1 MVNTLSV
8 LATIGNAIKGIAR
21 GVRLGLI
28 SMEPGYGVEI
38 AKAKIKNALKT
49 IGKIFLTQ
57 FLSYAL
63 ILVIVI
69 SAVGIVFEIFAYV
82 KNLFSPFDVD
92 VKEMKE
98 WAEGLSEE
106 EIEEMQEYGAS
117 IHPQKI
123 ERYLE
128 IEDNS
133 YPKNINIQVPIITK
147 VWKNGALVSEDK
159 TYKEFTLPR
168 EDKTYMYRQWWQSTA
183 SIDAINE
190 TAIYKNRW
198 NIVNKAENQLKPV
211 FVWINSMVESMKE
224 GDTYREGSGP
234 ELTIT
239 TTTEEVVTTTSDS
252 GSYTDITVTEVT
264 EYYPIVELEEAIT
277 MFAKHQF
284 SYEPVVDISSEETS
298 YSYENVYTEI
308 VINDEGEEEEV
319 SHVEVVDVNIYTET
333 EVNSLELTGS
343 DKEFLSTF
351 FDFLYHNDID
361 TNSDPEVMYFMAE
374 QLPQN
379 YDYLSQFEEYLYY
392 MEDMT
397 LYGEFRGGL
406 GAYQGHYEILPSD
419 LVRDIPL
426 FLQTDPR
433 WARVPYS
440 YVGNPAHGTIG
451 SSACGPTSAAMVI
464 TGLGGYDQ
472 KIDSNGDGIIDPY
485 EASMY
490 SLEKGHRVYG
500 QGTSWAYFSD
510 IGKAT
515 GLKVSQKSPMQY
527 EDVIY
532 ALQKGNP
539 VVASM
544 GPGAFTRG
552 GHFIV
557 LVGINENGMVIVND
571 PNSTSR
577 SNVAWDF
584 YNPILMQV
592 KQFWIFS
599 K

>member
-69 SAVGIVFEIFAYV
+69 LAVGIVFEIFAYV

-92 VKEMKE
+92 VKEMIE

-133 YPKNINIQVPIITK
+133 YPKNITIQVPIITK

-159 TYKEFTLPR
+159 TYKEFILPR

-198 NIVNKAENQLKPV
+198 NIVNKAENELKPV

-234 ELTIT
+234 ELTII

-308 VINDEGEEEEV
+308 VINDEGEEEEI
-319 SHVEVVDVNIYTET
+319 SHVEVVDVHIYTET
-333 EVNSLELTGS
+333 EVNYLELTGS

-351 FDFLYHNDID
+351 LDFLYHNDID

-451 SSACGPTSAAMVI
+451 SSGCGPTSAAMVI
-464 TGLGGYDQ
+464 SGLGGYDE
-472 KIDSNGDGIIDPY
+472 KIDLNGDGIIDPY

>member
-1 MVNTLSV
+1 MVNTLGV

-69 SAVGIVFEIFAYV
+69 LAVGIVFEIFAYV

-92 VKEMKE
+92 VKEMIE

-133 YPKNINIQVPIITK
+133 YPKNIAIQVPIITK
-147 VWKNGALVSEDK
+147 VWKNGTLVSEDK
-159 TYKEFTLPR
+159 TYKEFILPR

-198 NIVNKAENQLKPV
+198 NIVNKAENELKPV

-234 ELTIT
+234 ELTII

-264 EYYPIVELEEAIT
+264 EYYPIVELEEVIT

-284 SYEPVVDISSEETS
+284 FYEPVVDISSEETS

-308 VINDEGEEEEV
+308 VINDEGEEEEI
-319 SHVEVVDVNIYTET
+319 SHVEVVDVHIYTET
-333 EVNSLELTGS
+333 EVNNLELTDS
-343 DKEFLSTF
+343 NKEFLSTF
-351 FDFLYHNDID
+351 LDFLYHNDID

-464 TGLGGYDQ
+464 TGLGGYNE
-472 KIDSNGDGIIDPY
+472 KIDLNGDGIIDPY

-571 PNSTSR
+571 SNSTSR

-584 YNPILMQV
+584 YNPILMQA

>member
-1 MVNTLSV
+1 MVNTLGV

-69 SAVGIVFEIFAYV
+69 LAVGIVFEIFAYV

-133 YPKNINIQVPIITK
+133 YPKNIAIQVPIITK
-147 VWKNGALVSEDK
+147 VWKNGTLVSEDK
-159 TYKEFTLPR
+159 TYKEFILPR

-198 NIVNKAENQLKPV
+198 NIVNKAENELKPV

-234 ELTIT
+234 ELTII

-284 SYEPVVDISSEETS
+284 FYEPVVDISSEETS

-308 VINDEGEEEEV
+308 VINDEGEEEEI
-319 SHVEVVDVNIYTET
+319 SHVEVVDVHIYTET
-333 EVNSLELTGS
+333 EVNNLELTDS
-343 DKEFLSTF
+343 NKEFLSTF
-351 FDFLYHNDID
+351 LDFLYHNDID

-451 SSACGPTSAAMVI
+451 SSGCGPTSAAMVI
-464 TGLGGYDQ
+464 TGLGGYNE
-472 KIDSNGDGIIDPY
+472 KIDLNGDGIIDPY

-532 ALQKGNP
+532 ALQKGDP

-544 GPGAFTRG
+544 GPGAFTKG

>member
-1 MVNTLSV
+1 MSV

-69 SAVGIVFEIFAYV
+69 LAVGIVFEIFAYV

-92 VKEMKE
+92 VKEMIE

-133 YPKNINIQVPIITK
+133 YPKNITIQVPIITK

-159 TYKEFTLPR
+159 TYKEFILPR

-198 NIVNKAENQLKPV
+198 NIVNKAENELKPV

-234 ELTIT
+234 ELTII

-308 VINDEGEEEEV
+308 VINDEGEEEEI
-319 SHVEVVDVNIYTET
+319 SHVEVVDVHIYTET
-333 EVNSLELTGS
+333 EVNYLELTGS

-351 FDFLYHNDID
+351 LDFLYHNDID

-451 SSACGPTSAAMVI
+451 SSGCGPTSAAMVI
-464 TGLGGYDQ
+464 SGLGGYDE
-472 KIDSNGDGIIDPY
+472 KIDLNGDGIIDPY

>member
-1 MVNTLSV
+1 MSV

-49 IGKIFLTQ
+49 IGKIILTQ

-92 VKEMKE
+92 FKVMKE

-106 EIEEMQEYGAS
+106 EIKEMQEYGAS

-234 ELTIT
+234 ELTII
-239 TTTEEVVTTTSDS
+239 TTTEKVVTTTSDY

-284 SYEPVVDISSEETS
+284 FYEPVVDISSKKTS

-308 VINDEGEEEEV
+308 VINDEGEEEEI
-319 SHVEVVDVNIYTET
+319 SHVEVVDVHIYTET
-333 EVNSLELTGS
+333 EVNKLELTGS

-351 FDFLYHNDID
+351 LDFLYRNDID

-392 MEDMT
+392 MEDMI

-451 SSACGPTSAAMVI
+451 SSACGPTSAAMI
-464 TGLGGYDQ
+464 ISGLGGYDE
-472 KIDSNGDGIIDPY
+472 KIDLNGDGIIDPY

>member
-69 SAVGIVFEIFAYV
+69 LAVGIVFEIFAYV

-92 VKEMKE
+92 VKEMIE

-133 YPKNINIQVPIITK
+133 YPKNITIQVPIITK

-159 TYKEFTLPR
+159 TYKEFILPR

-198 NIVNKAENQLKPV
+198 NIVNKAENELKPV

-234 ELTIT
+234 ELTII

-264 EYYPIVELEEAIT
+264 EYYPIVELEEVIT

-284 SYEPVVDISSEETS
+284 SYEPVVDISSEEAS

-308 VINDEGEEEEV
+308 VINDEGEEEEI
-319 SHVEVVDVNIYTET
+319 SHVEVVDVHIYTET
-333 EVNSLELTGS
+333 EVNNLELTGS

-351 FDFLYHNDID
+351 LDFLYHNDID

-464 TGLGGYDQ
+464 SGLGGYNE
-472 KIDSNGDGIIDPY
+472 KIDLNGDGIIDPY

-584 YNPILMQV
+584 YNPILMQA